1 MIVLSLLKFLE
12 DNGLGKID
20 QDLFW
25 EKIGLGKNGIY
36 IASVGASQDR
46 GMRNRQ
52 DYIFYSR
59 QN

>member
-1 MIVLSLLKFLE
+1 MIVWSLLKFLE
-12 DNGLGKID
+12 DNNLGKID

-52 DYIFYSR
+52 DILLE
-59 QN
+59 